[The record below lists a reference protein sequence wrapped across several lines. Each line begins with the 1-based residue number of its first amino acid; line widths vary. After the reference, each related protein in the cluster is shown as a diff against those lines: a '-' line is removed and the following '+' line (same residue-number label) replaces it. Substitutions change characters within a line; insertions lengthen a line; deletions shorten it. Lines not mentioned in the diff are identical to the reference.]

1 MPSAGLWS
9 SCFQGANLAQTRRPP
24 GCLWYMYVMAC
35 VTLFSEQCCLA
46 DHAVHKFGEPLE
58 QHPGSLFVPLGR
70 TRSRWTPGMAIGLC
84 APLPVSRSTYI
95 YIYICSFCFVIL
107 APCSGS
113 LPWNLLTVAISACLW
128 RKLLRQHNLEQLDRP
143 QLRPPLCRQMWHIY
157 IYIYIHTIIYIYIY
171 SPFSLE

>member
-95 YIYICSFCFVIL
+95 YIYIYIYFFFLFCYSS
-107 APCSGS
+107 P
-113 LPWNLLTVAISACLW
+113 LLGFTAVEPAHCGYKRVPLEKTTKTTQLGAARPAATQATTVSPDVAY
-128 RKLLRQHNLEQLDRP
+128 
-143 QLRPPLCRQMWHIY
+143 IY

-171 SPFSLE
+171 I